1 MKKSKKMKQ
10 IDSLVDT
17 KSDEI
22 PTTVREMTEE
32 EINNPEKELG
42 KKWINKQRYGFS
54 WFFGPENFSNN
65 MRAD

>member
-10 IDSLVDT
+10 IDSLVE
-17 KSDEI
+17 KSNEI

-54 WFFGPENFSNN
+54 WFFGPDNFSTNI
-65 MRAD
+65 RGD

>member
-10 IDSLVDT
+10 IDSLVET

-22 PTTVREMTEE
+22 PKTVREMTEE
-32 EINNPEKELG
+32 EIENPEKELG

-54 WFFGPENFSNN
+54 WFFGPDNFSTN
-65 MRAD
+65 MGTD

>member
-10 IDSLVDT
+10 IDSLVE

-32 EINNPEKELG
+32 EIDNPEKELG

-54 WFFGPENFSNN
+54 WFFGPDNFSTN